1 MTEIELVNFD
11 EFDKDIIDKVKDV
24 SLPLIDKFS
33 RMFGEDSI
41 EEFKLFVKPI
51 REKQKQVLYEVV
63 GTLETTKGF
72 FRTEEN
78 GWKILDAV
86 EKIVEEL
93 ERMITE
99 KKERSETRRKCHRQK
114 LCRRRS

>member
-1 MTEIELVNFD
+1 MTEIQLVNFD
-11 EFDKDIIDKVKDV
+11 QFDKDTIDKIKDV

-33 RMFGEDSI
+33 RMFGENNI

-99 KKERSETRRKCHRQK
+99 KKDRFESKKKCHRVEK
-114 LCRRRS
+114 CRRS

>member
-1 MTEIELVNFD
+1 MTEIQLVNFD
-11 EFDKDIIDKVKDV
+11 QFDKDTIDKIKDV

-33 RMFGEDSI
+33 RMFGENNI
-41 EEFKLFVKPI
+41 KEFKLFVKPI

-78 GWKILDAV
+78 GWKILNVV

-99 KKERSETRRKCHRQK
+99 KKDRLESKRKCHRVEK
-114 LCRRRS
+114 CRRS

>member
-1 MTEIELVNFD
+1 MTEIQLVNFD
-11 EFDKDIIDKVKDV
+11 QFDKDIIDKIKDV

-33 RMFGEDSI
+33 RMFGENNI

-63 GTLETTKGF
+63 GTLETTKGV

-99 KKERSETRRKCHRQK
+99 KKDRLESKKKCHRAEK
-114 LCRRRS
+114 CRRS

>member
-1 MTEIELVNFD
+1 MREIELVNFD
-11 EFDKDIIDKVKDV
+11 QFDKDTVDKIKDV

-33 RMFGEDSI
+33 RMFGEESI

-78 GWKILDAV
+78 GWKILDVV
-86 EKIVEEL
+86 ETIVEEL

-99 KKERSETRRKCHRQK
+99 KKDRLEGKRKCHRVK
-114 LCRRRS
+114 RCRRS

>member
-1 MTEIELVNFD
+1 MTEVQFVNFD
-11 EFDKDIIDKVKDV
+11 KFDKDTLDKIKEVTG
-24 SLPLIDKFS
+24 PLIDKFS
-33 RMFGEDSI
+33 RMFGEEHI
-41 EEFKLFVKPI
+41 EEFKLFAKPV
-51 REKQKQVLYEVV
+51 RKKQKQVLYEVV

-72 FRTEEN
+72 FRTEET
-78 GWKILDAV
+78 GWKILDVV

-99 KKERSETRRKCHRQK
+99 KKEKIETKRKCHREK

>member
-1 MTEIELVNFD
+1 MTEVQLVNFD
-11 EFDKDIIDKVKDV
+11 QFDKDTIDKIKDV

-33 RMFGEDSI
+33 RMFGENNI

-99 KKERSETRRKCHRQK
+99 KKDRLESKKKCHRVEK
-114 LCRRRS
+114 CRRS